1 MNVVW
6 TLEAQRDREDIF
18 EFNAAGD
25 PSDAV
30 RIDER
35 FSAAA
40 RRLGYQPLKGRA
52 GRVVATREY
61 LAHEHYRLVYETRD
75 DSLQILALVHVTRL
89 WPSPCGA

>member
-35 FSAAA
+35 F
-40 RRLGYQPLKGRA
+40 
-52 GRVVATREY
+52 
-61 LAHEHYRLVYETRD
+61 
-75 DSLQILALVHVTRL
+75 
-89 WPSPCGA
+89 